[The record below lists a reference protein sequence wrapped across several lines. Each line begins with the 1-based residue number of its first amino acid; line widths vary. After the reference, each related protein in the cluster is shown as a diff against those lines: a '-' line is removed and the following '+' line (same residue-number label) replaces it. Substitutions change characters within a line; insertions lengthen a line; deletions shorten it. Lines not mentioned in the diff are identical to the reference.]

1 MDMKT
6 FNQAHKQEYK
16 QEPILPGQSGAA
28 NTPLSQASSIK
39 SEPPLLSVTS
49 TQASVPPEEE
59 ALASKLTFEIEQL
72 EVWLENQQNAQQGS
86 ISVIPTIKSLIHTRR
101 KLLKSILASF

>member
-6 FNQAHKQEYK
+6 FNQAHKRGYK
-16 QEPILPGQSGAA
+16 QEPLLSGQSDVA
-28 NTPLSQASSIK
+28 NTPPSQASSTK

-59 ALASKLTFEIEQL
+59 ALASKLTVEIEQL

-101 KLLKSILASF
+101 KLLKRILESF